1 MANRTGLGAFLGK
14 LFLQIKG
21 FQQTPNTSLQGKQRL
36 QQRAD
41 KAAAEK
47 PQEQYVGLLEIGHEL
62 LITDEIV
69 KRFIGLSKSI
79 GRVVIIDHISTAQNA
94 KIQASAF
101 GIQVNVDMI
110 VAQQM
115 RQAFLQREQRMA

>member
-21 FQQTPNTSLQGKQRL
+21 FQQTPKTPLKDKQPL
-36 QQRAD
+36 HHQPD
-41 KAAAEK
+41 KADAEK

-69 KRFIGLSKSI
+69 KKFISLSKSI
-79 GRVVIIDHISTAQNA
+79 GRVVIIDQISPGQRQT
-94 KIQASAF
+94 IQASAF
-101 GIQVNVDMI
+101 GIQVSVDMI